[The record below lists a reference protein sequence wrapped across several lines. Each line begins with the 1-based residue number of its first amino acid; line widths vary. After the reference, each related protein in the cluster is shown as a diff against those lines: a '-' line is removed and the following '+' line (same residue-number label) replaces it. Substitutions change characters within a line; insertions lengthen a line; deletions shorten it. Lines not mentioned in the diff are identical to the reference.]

1 MDWEGV
7 WPRAGS
13 HRLVT
18 MPGIAPGCG
27 EKLDKGPRSGRSAI
41 LSNRRRVR
49 SLLSHPCTQGARYSV
64 GVGADHYRLRP

>member
-1 MDWEGV
+1 MVWEGV
-7 WPRAGS
+7 WPRAES

-18 MPGIAPGCG
+18 MSGTAPGRAA
-27 EKLDKGPRSGRSAI
+27 KLGTGSRDGRSAI

-49 SLLSHPCTQGARYSV
+49 SLLSQPCTQGARYSV